1 MGNVHCD
8 PILRAFIWNTFMGIK
23 YVYNVCLHVWAGF
36 PTCSWSLYS
45 SEAGPRPLSVCMCA
59 DLCWWC
65 VTETEALGNWVQLQ
79 SPPPK
84 AIAHGRSY
92 VFTELTPEPTCLD
105 SYTTTKRLQEKKKK
119 RQDKWKESERG
130 GEECLSLENPS
141 FQYLSSW
148 KNVVLIQHSTYAFVN
163 LGWIYHLVYFTS
175 KCYRLTTQLERGRQK
190 STPSL
195 PKQTHTLKRR
205 IKWKPGFY
213 IIMVVFNTILLRP

>member
-1 MGNVHCD
+1 MVRHGD
-8 PILRAFIWNTFMGIK
+8 GGSGKLSPITK
-23 YVYNVCLHVWAGF
+23 
-36 PTCSWSLYS
+36 
-45 SEAGPRPLSVCMCA
+45 
-59 DLCWWC
+59 
-65 VTETEALGNWVQLQ
+65 
-79 SPPPK
+79 PPPK
-84 AIAHGRSY
+84 GNSSWE
-92 VFTELTPEPTCLD
+92 ELCIYWTDPWTYL
-105 SYTTTKRLQEKKKK
+105 SRLLYNYKEAAGKKK

-175 KCYRLTTQLERGRQK
+175 KCYRLLTTQLERGRQK